1 MIFETATCKFN
12 IIEAQY
18 VELTQ
23 KATNHKETILLK
35 DLIGLIKNRQEKG
48 QAETLSE
55 NGKKFVFNSSYHLR
69 SDQNQIN
76 TYLTNSKDK
85 ELLAVLEQ
93 YLIRHSVCQDSYMV
107 KIAPKVSNED
117 LPWNV

>member
-55 NGKKFVFNSSYHLR
+55 NGKKFIFNSSYHLR

-85 ELLAVLEQ
+85 ELLALLEQ
-93 YLIRHSVCQDSYMV
+93 ALIGHGVCQNSHMAEKV
-107 KIAPKVSNED
+107 SRVSNED

>member
-1 MIFETATCKFN
+1 MLFETATCKFN
-12 IIEAQY
+12 IIEARY

-55 NGKKFVFNSSYHLR
+55 NGKKFIFNSSYHLR
-69 SDQNQIN
+69 SDQNLIN
-76 TYLTNSKDK
+76 TYLTNSRDK
-85 ELLAVLEQ
+85 ELLALLEQ
-93 YLIRHSVCQDSYMV
+93 YLIGHSVHQDFHMAETAS
-107 KIAPKVSNED
+107 KVSNED